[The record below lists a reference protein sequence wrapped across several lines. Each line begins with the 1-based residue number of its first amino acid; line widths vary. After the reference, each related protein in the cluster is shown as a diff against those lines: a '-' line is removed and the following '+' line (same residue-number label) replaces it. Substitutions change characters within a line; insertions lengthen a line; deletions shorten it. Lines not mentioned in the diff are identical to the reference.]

1 MGVESVS
8 VTEALSHGDTLEISC
23 HSPTRV
29 LLPALES
36 MESKRYIQA
45 IKAILRTFTYKITE
59 VQHLNYLERPNE
71 LKLYSLQRLHERY
84 LIIIIYLEDNTA
96 YGAKF

>member
-8 VTEALSHGDTLEISC
+8 VAEALSHADTLEITR

-36 MESKRYIQA
+36 MKSKSIQA
-45 IKAILRTFTYKITE
+45 IEAIQQTFTYKITE
-59 VQHLNYLERPNE
+59 VQHLNYLER
-71 LKLYSLQRLHERY
+71 LHRTQIVLSPEMP
-84 LIIIIYLEDNTA
+84 
-96 YGAKF
+96 